1 MQLLRNVDL
10 GSDEVKSA
18 VSEVCMDMHMSVS
31 QAADDFYNELRRK
44 YYTTPKSF
52 LDLIHLYCSLLAE
65 RRMEMGESKERLLVG
80 LQKLNQT
87 NSIVDKMKAEL
98 GVLIANLRD
107 CASTCAIVLICRP
120 RLTRNWLP
128 CLPFQSEPM

>member
-1 MQLLRNVDL
+1 MQLLSNVDL

-18 VSEVCMDMHMSVS
+18 VSEVCMDIHMSVS
-31 QAADDFYNELRRK
+31 HAADDFYSELRRK

-98 GVLIANLRD
+98 GVTTLRILHIY
-107 CASTCAIVLICRP
+107 CRSPSSCCSTTTPTTGVKLDIV
-120 RLTRNWLP
+120 
-128 CLPFQSEPM
+128 FQCFIV

>member
-1 MQLLRNVDL
+1 MQLLSNVNL

-31 QAADDFYNELRRK
+31 HAADDFYNELRRK

-98 GVLIANLRD
+98 GVLIFTVCDNFFF
-107 CASTCAIVLICRP
+107 
-120 RLTRNWLP
+120 
-128 CLPFQSEPM
+128 CLPKMSSRSCITVLVRFGV

>member
-1 MQLLRNVDL
+1 MQLLSNIDL

-18 VSEVCMDMHMSVS
+18 VSEVCMHMHMSVS
-31 QAADDFYNELRRK
+31 HAADDFFNELRRK

-80 LQKLNQT
+80 LQKLHQT

-98 GVLIANLRD
+98 GMLIM
-107 CASTCAIVLICRP
+107 IVVCCQQTLAVAFL
-120 RLTRNWLP
+120 RLTGCQANNADVLN
-128 CLPFQSEPM
+128 

>member
-1 MQLLRNVDL
+1 MQLLSNVDL

-18 VSEVCMDMHMSVS
+18 VSEVCMGIHMSVS
-31 QAADDFYNELRRK
+31 HAADDFYNELRRK

-80 LQKLNQT
+80 LQKLHQT

-98 GVLIANLRD
+98 GVTMLYDCGETRGLCCHARCICPRNLFLLLI
-107 CASTCAIVLICRP
+107 S
-120 RLTRNWLP
+120 
-128 CLPFQSEPM
+128 